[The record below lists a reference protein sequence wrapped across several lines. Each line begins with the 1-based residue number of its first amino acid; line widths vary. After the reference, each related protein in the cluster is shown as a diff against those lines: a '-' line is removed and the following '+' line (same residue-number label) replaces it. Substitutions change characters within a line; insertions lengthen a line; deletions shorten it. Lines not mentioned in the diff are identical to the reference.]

1 MEEQNKNPST
11 IKQQIEAAQANRAID
26 EAGQDGAWEAFANG
40 NPKPVAEPQP
50 FVAVAPDSR
59 ETSQSTEVDP
69 KTVEMIEEIG
79 ATAMSELEHEGQTFG
94 DRTLGDEIEA
104 SKRPGDRNL

>member
-1 MEEQNKNPST
+1 MEDKNKYTPTLSNPDREAER
-11 IKQQIEAAQANRAID
+11 KADEAAA
-26 EAGQDGAWEAFANG
+26 AGEWGKF
-40 NPKPVAEPQP
+40 KP
-50 FVAVAPDSR
+50 
-59 ETSQSTEVDP
+59 TEVDP

-104 SKRPGDRNL
+104 SRRPGDRNL